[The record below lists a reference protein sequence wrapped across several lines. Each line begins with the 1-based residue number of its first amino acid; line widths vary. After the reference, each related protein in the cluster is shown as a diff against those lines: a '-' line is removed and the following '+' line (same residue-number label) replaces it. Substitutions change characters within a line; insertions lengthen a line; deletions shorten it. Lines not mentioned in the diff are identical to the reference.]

1 MLQALAAGGALHSQ
15 SGLDE
20 QRVVYFMWL
29 ETGPSRLMIQRLNS
43 YYEIHVSYF
52 AFVLSTQ
59 SYAPNFCMK

>member
-15 SGLDE
+15 SCLDAMCK

-29 ETGPSRLMIQRLNS
+29 ETDPSSRLNS